1 MATWV
6 LSECGLRPLKPL
18 PKINC
23 PRPRTGLLSKT
34 SIPSSFRP
42 IAVCKANNFGFSLS
56 SSSGVRGQSWKLN
69 VSAPLRVS
77 TVGEE
82 DKDKDKDKDRR
93 VINGG
98 GEGVE
103 DELSSTL
110 VCRLHLNWLI

>member
-1 MATWV
+1 M
-6 LSECGLRPLKPL
+6 
-18 PKINC
+18 
-23 PRPRTGLLSKT
+23 
-34 SIPSSFRP
+34 
-42 IAVCKANNFGFSLS
+42 
-56 SSSGVRGQSWKLN
+56 
-69 VSAPLRVS
+69 RVS